1 MIIIEIL
8 ALTLFGFIIFA
19 IIKSGVEFWQDK
31 TEEEKKVFTKFIL
44 WIVAIMIFLMIFGA

>member
-8 ALTLFGFIIFA
+8 ALALFGFIIFA